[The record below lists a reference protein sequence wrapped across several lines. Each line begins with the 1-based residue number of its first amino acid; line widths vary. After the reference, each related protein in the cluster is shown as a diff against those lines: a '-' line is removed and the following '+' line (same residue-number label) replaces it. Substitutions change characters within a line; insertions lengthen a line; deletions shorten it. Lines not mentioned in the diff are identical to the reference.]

1 MRKILYILALLLLI
15 TRPGVTLAGQAMTL
29 TVDECVDIGI
39 ENSHKLHS
47 SMMEVQS
54 AKSKSAEARSYQ
66 LPTVSAR
73 ASYAKLSEVPPFIVT
88 LPPNPIFDG
97 QFTLSPTVTSSHS
110 LDLYVTQP
118 LFTGFRLSSGLRAA
132 ERSADATEFDYT
144 ADSSDLSFDIRVA
157 YWNLYKAIELRKA
170 AAENVTLVEAHLRD
184 TQNFLDKGL
193 LTRNELLKVQTQ
205 LSQSRL
211 MLLETEN
218 SVRLAQIGLNST
230 IGLPLSTEVVLA
242 SEAIG
247 TDGEAGNL
255 DSLKRVGLT
264 ARPELQALRHRIRAG
279 EAAVT
284 MARSGFYPQVML
296 SGNYNYSKPNPRIL
310 PTRDQWDDSWSVGV
324 AVSYDIWN
332 WGRTYHQASQAKAQ
346 LNMAKDA
353 MAQLKDA
360 VEFEITADYLSLLKA
375 NEAVKVAS
383 DGVAQADE
391 SLRITRSKFDAG
403 VASTTDLL
411 DTEVALFNARTSYTH
426 AIVDRQLAQARLR
439 SAVGD

>member
-1 MRKILYILALLLLI
+1 MKKTLYILALLLSI
-15 TRPGVTLAGQAMTL
+15 TEPGSTCAGQAMVL
-29 TVDECVDIGI
+29 TADECIDIGI

-47 SMMEVQS
+47 SMMELQS

-66 LPTVSAR
+66 LPTVTAR
-73 ASYAKLSEVPPFIVT
+73 ASYARLSEVPPFIVT
-88 LPPNPIFDG
+88 LPPNPVFDG

-110 LDLYVTQP
+110 LDLNITQP
-118 LFTGFRLSSGLRAA
+118 LFTGFRLSSGRRAA
-132 ERSADATEFDYT
+132 ERSADAAEFDYT
-144 ADSSDLSFDIRVA
+144 ADSSDLSFDIQVA
-157 YWNLYKAIELRKA
+157 YWNLYKAIEFSKA
-170 AAENVTLVEAHLRD
+170 VAENVRLVEAHLRD

-211 MLLETEN
+211 MLLEADN
-218 SVRLAQIGLNST
+218 SVRLARIRLNST

-242 SEAIG
+242 SEVVGI
-247 TDGEAGNL
+247 DGNAGSL
-255 DSLKRVGLT
+255 DSLKQVGLA
-264 ARPELQALRHRIRAG
+264 ARPELRALRQRIKAG
-279 EAAVT
+279 QAAVR

-296 SGNYNYSKPNPRIL
+296 NGNYNYSKPNPRIL
-310 PTRDQWDDSWSVGV
+310 PTKDDWEDSWSVGV
-324 AVSYDIWN
+324 SISYDIWN

-346 LNMAKDA
+346 LSIADDA

-360 VEFEITADYLSLLKA
+360 IEFEITADYLGLLKA
-375 NEAVKVAS
+375 NEAVAVAS

-391 SLRITRSKFDAG
+391 SYRITKSKFDAG

-411 DTEVALFNARTSYTH
+411 DTEVALLNARTSYTH

-439 SAVGD
+439 TAIGN